1 MLLPSWYGGDT
12 VATKKKKRGAARKL
26 LTTDTVRKLQTDDI
40 RGLRI
45 SDASLGGFGIT
56 VYPSGK
62 KTFWCR
68 YGPRNRRRFTT
79 IGLWGKVTVDQ
90 ARTKAKLLLAQAEL
104 GDDPIFEEKRAHKV
118 PMFKDW
124 TETFLRQA
132 KQEQKQSTF
141 WKTTWNLARAT
152 ELLGNCAVD
161 ELTRDEIQDA
171 RLAIAEQRGNVTANR
186 WLSSFRTCLEEAVAR
201 GHLRGNP
208 ASGIKRLRE
217 GPPRQRI
224 LDDLEMARLRKA
236 VVDYPDPHVRC
247 AFWLFI
253 GTGARRG
260 EVLNARWEDLNLEQ
274 ATWRLPDP
282 KSGKPQTIL
291 LSDAMVTMVRDTP
304 CVPGSPWLIP
314 SKRDPQKHKYDLFR
328 EWAELRDAAEI
339 SGVVIH
345 DLRRTFG
352 ARIARTAGL
361 HIAQKLLRHS
371 DIKITESVYAPI
383 DEASLR
389 EALKDDVLP
398 DPTVEAD
405 VAG

>member
-1 MLLPSWYGGDT
+1 VT
-12 VATKKKKRGAARKL
+12 KKKKKRGAARKL

-45 SDASLGGFGIT
+45 SDASLSGFGIT
-56 VYPSGK
+56 IYPSGK

-79 IGLWGKVTVDQ
+79 IGLWGKLTVDQ
-90 ARTKAKLLLAQAEL
+90 ARTRAKTLLAEAEL
-104 GDDPIFEEKRAHKV
+104 GEDPVFEENRARKV
-118 PMFKDW
+118 PTLKYW
-124 TETFLRQA
+124 TTTYLRQA
-132 KQEQKQSTF
+132 KQEQKQSTY
-141 WKTTWNLARAT
+141 WKTTWNLSLAT

-186 WLSSFRTCLEEAVAR
+186 WLSTVRTCLDEAVAR

-236 VVDYPDPHVRC
+236 VANYPDPHVRC
-247 AFWLFI
+247 AFWLLI

-260 EVLNARWEDLNLEQ
+260 EVLNARWEDLNLDQ
-274 ATWRLPDP
+274 AMWRLPDP

-291 LSDAMVTMVRDTP
+291 LSDAVVAMLRATP
-304 CVPGSPWLIP
+304 RVHGSPWLIP
-314 SKRDPQKHKYDLFR
+314 STRDPQKHKYDLYR
-328 EWAELRDAAEI
+328 EWATLCEKARIEGA
-339 SGVVIH
+339 VIH

-371 DIKITESVYAPI
+371 DIKTTESVYAPI
-383 DEASLR
+383 DETTLR
-389 EALKDDVLP
+389 EALKTDVVPLP
-398 DPTVEAD
+398 DAAD
-405 VAG
+405 DSSSG